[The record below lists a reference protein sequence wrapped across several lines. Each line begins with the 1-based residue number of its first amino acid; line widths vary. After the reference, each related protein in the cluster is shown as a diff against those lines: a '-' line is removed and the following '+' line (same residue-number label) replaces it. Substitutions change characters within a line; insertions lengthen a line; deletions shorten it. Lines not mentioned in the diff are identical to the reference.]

1 MEGLVEEVNASIF
14 EFIVSCGCIRRFSEL
29 TERQF
34 QGQLVSGAYA
44 NIVLCIHIW
53 QVVEENVLR
62 IREAVESV
70 RQLCIVFVAQFTD
83 NVNWLQVLEGELGY
97 LSSRQS

>member
-14 EFIVSCGCIRRFSEL
+14 EFIVSCVCIRRFSEL

-44 NIVLCIHIW
+44 HVLCGIHTL

-70 RQLCIVFVAQFTD
+70 RQLFIVFV
-83 NVNWLQVLEGELGY
+83 V
-97 LSSRQS
+97 